1 MNELSNL
8 TPSPGSV
15 RERKRVGRG
24 ESSGWGK
31 TSGAGTKGQSSRQG
45 DGKPKRGFE
54 GGQMRLAMRI
64 PKRGFKPMS
73 RVEYALINL
82 GDLSDAFGPGAVV
95 DLDALR
101 SRGMVKK
108 GPSLLKVLADGEFST
123 QLTVRAH
130 KFSRSA
136 VEKITSAGG
145 SVELI
150 ES

>member
-1 MNELSNL
+1 MSELSNL
-8 TPSPGSV
+8 HPPAGAV

-64 PKRGFKPMS
+64 PKRGFKS
-73 RVEYALINL
+73 NDRVEYALVNV
-82 GDLSDAFGPGAVV
+82 GDLSDAFAPGDIV
-95 DLDALR
+95 DLETLR
-101 SRGMVKK
+101 GKGMVKK
-108 GPSLLKVLADGEFST
+108 GRSLLKVLADGDVSAR
-123 QLTVRAH
+123 LTVRAH
-130 KFSRSA
+130 KFSRAA
-136 VEKITSAGG
+136 VEKITASGG